1 MGNIK
6 IALTE
11 KRKTECDNSIF
22 PKDYYDIPEV
32 NEFQNIFAV
41 RNYAYKVLESYAGQ
55 QVDVILNGGLSIE
68 ILCVIQVAAKLG
80 ISLCVLHYD
89 REKDIYVSQK
99 ITWNFVSDNMIL
111 NEKNRQAYEKIKKE
125 RKDSDIERF
134 ILCLGRHC
142 VEDNQYPTIFE
153 IITVD
158 KIFDFSWQEEQVEKV
173 LKKVMKKQIF
183 VYLTGLTQMI
193 LSVLNVAYRLGISI
207 IFLHYDVD
215 TEEYFPQ
222 NMDEF

>member
-1 MGNIK
+1 M
-6 IALTE
+6 
-11 KRKTECDNSIF
+11 
-22 PKDYYDIPEV
+22 
-32 NEFQNIFAV
+32 
-41 RNYAYKVLESYAGQ
+41 
-55 QVDVILNGGLSIE
+55 
-68 ILCVIQVAAKLG
+68 
-80 ISLCVLHYD
+80 
-89 REKDIYVSQK
+89 
-99 ITWNFVSDNMIL
+99 
-111 NEKNRQAYEKIKKE
+111 
-125 RKDSDIERF
+125 DSDIERF
-134 ILCLGRHC
+134 ILCSGRHC